1 MKVGPQQTSED
12 PPERTPQ
19 RTSSPPAIESK
30 ETFGYTAS
38 GVSRRFSR
46 QCISWNG
53 VPADIPQT
61 ATVEPYMTAS
71 VAEEPPRACTAD
83 GGYIRAAVKTA
94 TTTAMAAGKCV
105 SHNFVK
111 QASMEEEDLKTTST
125 SPNIIILSVFY
136 SLSLIYSVRKNNY
149 WQAMLHLQHF
159 WMFFWAARQDPQ
171 LREPL
176 HTAVEYTN
184 EVARESYEQSC
195 IAAPWQWM
203 DREAFLMRLK
213 G

>member
-1 MKVGPQQTSED
+1 ML
-12 PPERTPQ
+12 
-19 RTSSPPAIESK
+19 
-30 ETFGYTAS
+30 
-38 GVSRRFSR
+38 GVR
-46 QCISWNG
+46 
-53 VPADIPQT
+53 
-61 ATVEPYMTAS
+61 
-71 VAEEPPRACTAD
+71 
-83 GGYIRAAVKTA
+83 A
-94 TTTAMAAGKCV
+94 TTLSNRPAWKKKILSKQSLKNMDMPFLLYTLSSFRNMAC
-105 SHNFVK
+105 FR
-111 QASMEEEDLKTTST
+111 TTST